1 MTTANFAT
9 TNSVT
14 INHSKRALAV
24 TREFYKKTKIFGSP
38 EYIEL
43 TEAQK
48 AYPAYRV
55 TYKSAPKRKIE
66 DRIDTKD
73 MMLYIEKHSGK
84 DSPEMK
90 AFLELR
96 GTTVKDAGNRADA
109 EESAHLSTMREWF
122 FTVYP
127 ELENKTAKRANRIN
141 EILAD
146 AAKMAAERAE
156 AATLAASA

>member
-9 TNSVT
+9 TNSVI
-14 INHSKRALAV
+14 INHTKRTLTVSK
-24 TREFYKKTKIFGSP
+24 EFYKKTLTFGSA
-38 EYIEL
+38 EYTEL
-43 TEAQK
+43 NEAKK

-55 TYKSAPKRKIE
+55 TCKSAPKRKIE

-84 DSPEMK
+84 DSPQMK

-96 GTTVKDAGNRADA
+96 GTTVKDAGNRGDA
-109 EESAHLSTMREWF
+109 EESAHLSTIREWF

-127 ELENKTAKRANRIN
+127 ELKNKTEKRKNRID
-141 EILAD
+141 EILA
-146 AAKMAAERAE
+146 E
-156 AATLAASA
+156 AANLAASA

>member
-24 TREFYKKTKIFGSP
+24 TREFYKRTKIFGSP

-55 TYKSAPKRKIE
+55 TYKSAPKKKIE

-84 DSPEMK
+84 DSPQMK

-109 EESAHLSTMREWF
+109 IESASLPIIREWF
-122 FTVYP
+122 FAAYP
-127 ELENKTAKRANRIN
+127 ELQDKTEKRKNRIN
-141 EILAD
+141 EIL
-146 AAKMAAERAE
+146 AE